1 MSQHLLLEG
10 LTALQI
16 FDDNV
21 SELKLSW
28 VRGLE
33 GADRKFPTEAVRT
46 TTASS
51 NLVGGGSLANTIVSL
66 ELV

>member
-28 VRGLE
+28 IRGLE
-33 GADRKFPTEAVRT
+33 G
-46 TTASS
+46 
-51 NLVGGGSLANTIVSL
+51 
-66 ELV
+66 